1 MSTAQCTRAWQ
12 AEALH
17 DGRLAPADAASFQR
31 HLATCDICQRE
42 VEALAQLEAAAER
55 LPALTSTPL
64 EHRRLRHAV
73 LRSAHEAS
81 TEAPR
86 APKLTWLA
94 ALALALAAT
103 GAFVLWPRHASAPER
118 EPPRAH
124 EVASDAPV
132 YQQTASPDVIV
143 HTLERGRVLRLAL
156 ERGQLELSVTH
167 LRPDQRFIVQLPD
180 GELEVK
186 GTRFIVHS
194 DGVRTTSVRV
204 FDGRVAL
211 RLRDRAPAL
220 LEAGDAFTAPAPE
233 RTEPE
238 ALRQP
243 VPEPQPTKPRR
254 SEPRTSDVATP
265 RALAGA
271 PDTPPPSESAF
282 TRAMAAFSAG
292 DFGHAGALFEEFER
306 EQPRDSR
313 VEDAVFLRAVARAR
327 RGDEAGARAI
337 ARDYLARFPNGLR
350 KTDAERLAR

>member
-31 HLATCDICQRE
+31 HLTTCEVCRRE
-42 VEALAQLEAAAER
+42 AEALAQLEAAAER

-73 LRSAHEAS
+73 LRAAHEAS

-86 APKLTWLA
+86 RPKLAWLA
-94 ALALALAAT
+94 ALTLALGVSAA
-103 GAFVLWPRHASAPER
+103 GALWPWPRQASAPEL
-118 EPPRAH
+118 ELPRAQQL
-124 EVASDAPV
+124 ASDAPQ
-132 YQQTASPDVIV
+132 YQQIASPDVVV

-156 ERGQLELSVTH
+156 ERGQLELTVAH
-167 LRPDQRFIVQLPD
+167 LRADQRFLVQLPD

-186 GTRFIVHS
+186 GTRFVVHT
-194 DGVRTTSVRV
+194 DGTRTTNVRV
-204 FDGRVAL
+204 FEGRVAL
-211 RLRDRAPAL
+211 RLRDRAPSL
-220 LEAGDAFTAPAPE
+220 LEAGDAFIAPVLE
-233 RTEPE
+233 RVEP
-238 ALRQP
+238 A
-243 VPEPQPTKPRR
+243 VTPQTTPSRPRR
-254 SEPRTSDVATP
+254 SEPRGSAEPEP
-265 RALAGA
+265 RASSAA
-271 PDTPPPSESAF
+271 ETPTTTESAF
-282 TRAMAAFSAG
+282 TRAMTAFSAG
-292 DFGHAGALFEEFER
+292 DFGHAGALFEQFER
-306 EQPRDSR
+306 EQPHDSR

>member
-1 MSTAQCTRAWQ
+1 MSTALCTRAWQ

-31 HLATCDICQRE
+31 HLATCETCQRE
-42 VEALAQLEAAAER
+42 VEALAQLKAAAER

-86 APKLTWLA
+86 APKLAWLA
-94 ALALALAAT
+94 ALALTLAAA
-103 GAFVLWPRHASAPER
+103 GAFLLWPQSAS
-118 EPPRAH
+118 EPPRTQ
-124 EVASDAPV
+124 EIASDAPV
-132 YQQTASPDVIV
+132 YQQTASPDVVV

-186 GTRFIVHS
+186 GTRFIVHT
-194 DGVRTTSVRV
+194 DGLRTTNVRV

-211 RLRDRAPAL
+211 RLRDRAPSL
-220 LEAGDAFTAPAPE
+220 LEAGDAFTAPALE
-233 RTEPE
+233 RVEPE
-238 ALRQP
+238 AL
-243 VPEPQPTKPRR
+243 PEPEPEPLLTKPRR
-254 SEPRTSDVATP
+254 SEPRASDEPGP
-265 RALAGA
+265 RAPAATL
-271 PDTPPPSESAF
+271 DTPPPAESAF

-292 DFGHAGALFEEFER
+292 DFGHAGVLFEQFER
-306 EQPRDSR
+306 EQPQDSR

-337 ARDYLARFPNGLR
+337 ARDYLARFPDGLR
-350 KTDAERLAR
+350 KSDAERLAR